1 MFLKEGKIERY
12 LKDLKSNLNQ
22 QELSIENFKIY
33 PGSLE
38 AKTLPDFSTLAAK
51 NFKVG
56 ERWGGKNTV
65 NYFKTAVTLPAEWDQ
80 SQGKIYLEIIPGTS
94 HPGGLSGTESL
105 LYLNGRALQ
114 GLDRKHSLVL
124 LGEEELAQSGQNGD
138 PTELEIVIKAFSGLE
153 AAEQQFKKAALI
165 YRDRNLEDFYRLAL
179 TLKESIETMAE
190 GNNLRQKLLNKL
202 NQAFNIIDFRKP
214 GSAQFLET
222 AVEANQYLKS
232 SLQDLKADSAKNLPQ
247 ITAVG
252 HSHLDLAW
260 LWQLL
265 HTREKA
271 ARTFS
276 TVLKLMDEYPDYTFV
291 QSSPQL
297 YKFIKED
304 YPEIYAKIKEKI
316 KEGSWEVTGG
326 MWVEADCN
334 LTSGES
340 LVRQFLHGRRF
351 IKEEF
356 DLDWNILWLPDVFG
370 YSWALPQIIKKSE
383 MQYFMTTK
391 ISWSQFNRPEYDTF
405 KWRGID
411 GTEVL
416 THFITTPEVNNDEA
430 FYTYNGILSPE
441 SVKGSWDNY
450 QQQEINDQLLLAYGW
465 GDGGGGPTR
474 EMIEAGRK
482 MQQIPGMSEI
492 KFGRA
497 EEYFK
502 QLAERLEGKKDLPVW
517 DGELYLEYHR
527 GTYTS
532 QAEIKKNNRR
542 AEIMLHDTELFR
554 AFAAQEAELD
564 YPTEKLQQNWEI
576 ALKNQF
582 HDILPGSSIKE
593 VYQDSTAEFKQ
604 LFNTL
609 EAELKRGLEKIS
621 AQIAGKEKK
630 LVVFNSLPWQRSG
643 YIDFDDRKILIE
655 DLPASGYKAYN
666 IVESSEGL
674 KLEAEI
680 EAEKEADFKE
690 SQINYLIAKS
700 KAQEVGAAA
709 RKNLLKLEAEKN
721 LVENRYYRIKLNE
734 KGQITSLYDRQFKR
748 EIIPEGQKANL
759 LQAFED
765 RPMRFNAWDIDIYY
779 QEKEYQVDQLQQ
791 MKIEEFSDRIV
802 VNFEWKFLDSTIWQ
816 QMIVYAN
823 QRRIDFKTEV
833 DWQQEQILLK
843 TAFPVD
849 IRSTKATYEIQFGN
863 VERNTHWNT
872 SWDYAKF
879 ETVGHKWADLSE
891 RDYGV
896 SLLNDCKYGYDI
908 KDKTIRLSLIKSGV
922 YPDPTADQGQHS
934 FIYSLYPHGG
944 DWFEAE
950 TVEEAYELNYP
961 LKTVITENKD
971 SAQNPAQKSKELPQK
986 KSFINIE
993 AESTILETV
1002 KKAEAGEELILR
1014 FYEYGNRR
1022 EKVRVDL
1029 GRELKKVSECNLM
1042 EKDIAEV
1049 AVESDYFEFEIKPY
1063 EIKTFKVEL

>member
-12 LKDLKSNLNQ
+12 LKDLKSVLNQ
-22 QELSIENFKIY
+22 KEILIENFKKY
-33 PGSLE
+33 PASIE
-38 AKTLPDFSTLAAK
+38 NKSLPDFSKLQAED
-51 NFKVG
+51 FRVG
-56 ERWGGKNTV
+56 ENWGGKDKSCW
-65 NYFKTAVTLPAEWDQ
+65 FKAEIEVPASWKDL
-80 SQGKIYLEIIPGTS
+80 QGNIYLEIIPGRS
-94 HPGGLSGTESL
+94 HPGGLSGAESL
-105 LYLNGRALQ
+105 FYLNGRALQ
-114 GLDRKHSLVL
+114 GLDRNHKLVKL
-124 LGEEELAQSGQNGD
+124 NENDLENKS
-138 PTELEIVIKAFSGLE
+138 LEIAVKAFSGLG
-153 AAEQQFKKAALI
+153 AEKQQFKRAALI
-165 YRDRNLEDFYRLAL
+165 FRDQHLEEFYRLAE
-179 TLKESIETMAE
+179 TVKESIDTMAA
-190 GNNLRQKLLNKL
+190 GDNLRQQLLNIL
-202 NQAFNIIDFRKP
+202 NQALNLIDFRKA
-214 GSAQFLET
+214 GSKKFLQT
-222 AVEANQYLKS
+222 AAEAKQYLKEK
-232 SLQDLKADSAKNLPQ
+232 LAELKSKSNLPQ

-252 HSHLDLAW
+252 HSHIDVAW

-265 HTREKA
+265 HTREKT

-276 TVLKLMDEYPDYTFV
+276 TVLKLMDEYPEYTFV

-316 KEGSWEVTGG
+316 REGKWEVTGG

-340 LVRQFLHGRRF
+340 LVRQFLHGQRF
-351 IKEEF
+351 VKEEF

-370 YSWALPQIIKKSE
+370 YSWALPQLIKKSG
-383 MQYFMTTK
+383 MKYFMTTK

-405 KWRGID
+405 SWRGID

-430 FYTYNGILSPE
+430 FYTYNGLLNPE

-450 QQQEINDQLLLAYGW
+450 QQKEINDQLLLAYGW

-474 EMIEAGRK
+474 KMIEAGRK
-482 MQQIPGMSEI
+482 MQQIPGLPEI
-492 KFGRA
+492 KFGSA
-497 EEYFK
+497 ENYFED
-502 QLAERLEGKKDLPVW
+502 LADRVKDNPNLPVW

-532 QAEIKKNNRR
+532 QAEIKKNNRK

-554 AFAAQEAELD
+554 SFAGLETDLE
-564 YPTEKLQQNWEI
+564 YPAHKLNSNWELL
-576 ALKNQF
+576 LKNQF

-593 VYQDSTAEFKQ
+593 VYQDSAAEFKE
-604 LFNTL
+604 LFSSTKL
-609 EAELKRGLEKIS
+609 ELKSGLEKIA
-621 AQIAGKEKK
+621 AQIKGSEKK

-643 YIDFDDRKILIE
+643 YIEFDGRKIMID

-666 IVESSEGL
+666 IVENSQGL

-680 EAEKEADFKE
+680 AAQKEADFKE
-690 SQINYLIAKS
+690 SQINYLIARS
-700 KAQEVGAAA
+700 KGQAAGAAVP
-709 RKNLLKLEAEKN
+709 KNLLKLETEKN
-721 LVENRYYRIKLNE
+721 LIENRYYRIKLNAQ
-734 KGQITSLYDRQFKR
+734 GQLISIYDRQYQR
-748 EIIPEGQKANL
+748 EIIAAGKKANL

-779 QEKEYQVDQLQQ
+779 QEKEYAVDQLQE
-791 MKIEEFSDRIV
+791 MKISKYTDRIV
-802 VNFEWKFLDSTIWQ
+802 VDFKWKFLDSTIWQ

-823 QRRIDFKTEV
+823 QRRIDFKTDV
-833 DWQQEQILLK
+833 DWQEEQILLK

-849 IRSTKATYEIQFGN
+849 LRSTKATYEIQFGN

-908 KDKTIRLSLIKSGV
+908 KDQTMRLTLIKSGI

-934 FIYSLYPHGG
+934 FTYSLYPHGG
-944 DWFEAE
+944 DWFKAE
-950 TVEEAYELNYP
+950 TAKEAYDLNYP
-961 LKTVITENKD
+961 LQTVITQSD
-971 SAQNPAQKSKELPQK
+971 SGEQPQQKSFVEV
-986 KSFINIE
+986 E

-1002 KKAEAGEELILR
+1002 KKAEDSDALILR

-1022 EKVRVDL
+1022 EKVRVAL
-1029 GRELKKVSECNLM
+1029 KRKIKKVNESNLI
-1042 EKDIAEV
+1042 EEDIAEI
-1049 AVESDYFEFEIKPY
+1049 ESESSNFEFEIKPY
-1063 EIKTFKVEL
+1063 EIRTFKVKL

>member
-265 HTREKA
+265 HTREKT

-304 YPEIYAKIKEKI
+304 YPKIYAKIKEKI

-340 LVRQFLHGRRF
+340 LVRQFLHGRQF
-351 IKEEF
+351 IKKEF

-370 YSWALPQIIKKSE
+370 YSWALPQIIKKSG
-383 MQYFMTTK
+383 MKYFMTTK

-405 KWRGID
+405 NWRGID

-416 THFITTPEVNNDEA
+416 THFITTPEVNNDEP
-430 FYTYNGILSPE
+430 FYTYNGVLNPE
-441 SVKGSWDNY
+441 SVKGIWDNY
-450 QQQEINDQLLLAYGW
+450 QQKNINDELLLAYGW

-474 EMIEAGRK
+474 KMIEAGKK
-482 MQQIPGMSEI
+482 MKAVPGLPEI
-492 KFGRA
+492 KFGSA
-497 EEYFK
+497 EDYFS
-502 QLAERLEGKKDLPVW
+502 RLEARVSTTKELPVW

-527 GTYTS
+527 GTFTS
-532 QAEIKKNNRR
+532 QAEIKKNNRK
-542 AEIMLHDTELFR
+542 AEILLHDAEFFNSLTAAENYLEYPKRLF
-554 AFAAQEAELD
+554 
-564 YPTEKLQQNWEI
+564 KKNWETV
-576 ALKNQF
+576 LKNQF

-593 VYQDSTAEFKQ
+593 VYQDSAAEFKEV
-604 LFNTL
+604 FEST
-609 EAELKRGLEKIS
+609 EAALNSSLAKIA
-621 AQIAGKEKK
+621 AQVEGAEKK

-643 YIDFDDRKILIE
+643 YIEFEGREIMID

-666 IVESSEGL
+666 IVESGEGL

-680 EAEKEADFKE
+680 AAQKEADFRE
-690 SQINYLIAKS
+690 SQIQYLKAKS
-700 KAQEVGAAA
+700 DSQAAGADS
-709 RKNLLKLEAEKN
+709 RKNLLKLKEEKK
-721 LVENRYYRIKLNE
+721 LLENRYYRIKLNE
-734 KGQITSLYDRQFKR
+734 LGQINSIFDRQYQR
-748 EIIPEGQKANL
+748 EILPAGSRANL

-779 QEKEYQVDQLQQ
+779 QEKEYQIDNLKA
-791 MKIEEFSDRIV
+791 MKIDKLTDRII
-802 VNFEWKFLDSTIWQ
+802 VNLEWVFLDSTIAQ
-816 QMIVYAN
+816 KMIIYAN
-823 QRRIDFKTEV
+823 QRRLDFKTSI
-833 DWQQEQILLK
+833 DWQEEQILLK

-849 IRSTKATYEIQFGN
+849 LRTTKATYDIQFGN
-863 VERNTHWNT
+863 VERNAHWNT

-891 RDYGV
+891 RAYGV

-908 KDKTIRLSLIKSGV
+908 KDQTMRLTLIKSGV
-922 YPDPTADQGQHS
+922 YPDPAADQGEHS
-934 FIYSLYPHGG
+934 FTYSLYPHGG
-944 DWFEAE
+944 DWFEGE
-950 TVEEAYELNYP
+950 TVKEAYELNYP
-961 LKTVITENKD
+961 LQTVISQANKGG
-971 SAQNPAQKSKELPQK
+971 QPQQ
-986 KSFINIE
+986 KSFIEVE

-1002 KKAEAGEELILR
+1002 KKAENSEDLILR

-1022 EKVRVDL
+1022 EKVKVKLDFK
-1029 GRELKKVSECNLM
+1029 LKEIKECNLI
-1042 EKDIAEV
+1042 EEDLAE
-1049 AVESDYFEFEIKPY
+1049 AESEDAAFEFKIKPY
-1063 EIKTFKVEL
+1063 EIKTFKVKL